1 MPPGIATLNAEVTA
15 KPARQ
20 SAGQDARLYGRRDAR
35 RCANYIRTRRGH
47 RSVMSNQDGLCFHS
61 SDATGFPFRPFLAK
75 PCEGGVGGNEV
86 HLRSNGIAAL
96 PGCACPKFA
105 EAGA

>member
-47 RSVMSNQDGLCFHS
+47 RSAMSNQDGLCFIRLTLPVFL
-61 SDATGFPFRPFLAK
+61 SDLSLQNPAK
-75 PCEGGVGGNEV
+75 EV
-86 HLRSNGIAAL
+86 PVAMRFI
-96 PGCACPKFA
+96 F
-105 EAGA
+105 GAMA